1 MRANRYDSEII
12 YDRMYRV
19 DWFNDEYE
27 DTEFLVATSESEAE
41 EMAEERIPEDA
52 IITNVRVA

>member
-1 MRANRYDSEII
+1 MRNRYESEII

-19 DWFNDEYE
+19 DWFNDQYE
-27 DTEFLVATSESEAE
+27 DTELLVACSESEAE
-41 EMAEERIPEDA
+41 EMAEELIPEDA